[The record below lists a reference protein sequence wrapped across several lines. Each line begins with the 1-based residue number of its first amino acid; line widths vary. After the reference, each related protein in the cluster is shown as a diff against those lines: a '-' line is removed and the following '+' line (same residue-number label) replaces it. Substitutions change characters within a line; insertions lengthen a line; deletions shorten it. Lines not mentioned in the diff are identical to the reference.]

1 MEQVKLVKKCLK
13 EVYEFLLTLEKG
25 GDIVKEGG
33 VFGDL
38 KNDTVIRA
46 DEEANE
52 VILNVLKKSGTSFKV
67 FSEECELTIGNNP
80 AKLVAIDPLDGS
92 LNFRRNKRLPYA
104 AVMAIFGSLNPRF
117 SDAEIAGTIDLR
129 IGTLWLA
136 EKGKRCCVNGIR
148 CQTSGKTE
156 IDRESIIIGEFYYPK
171 NREII
176 TKAFGDFKGYLRN
189 PGASAYE
196 MTLVADGAV
205 DLYISNQQKN
215 HELGPAYLLIKEA
228 GGTVIDFDGNDIG
241 NRSYDFNAQTPVIA
255 AATPEL
261 AENASRRIQKA
272 MKIK

>member
-1 MEQVKLVKKCLK
+1 MEQAELIKKCLK
-13 EVYEFLLTLEKG
+13 EVYKFLLTLEKG
-25 GDIVKEGG
+25 GDIVKKGG

-52 VILNVLKKSGTSFKV
+52 VILNVLKKSGISFKV
-67 FSEECELTIGNNP
+67 FSEECELTIGDNP

-104 AVMAIFGSLNPRF
+104 AVMAIFNSLNPKF
-117 SDAEIAGTIDLR
+117 IDAEVGGVIDLR
-129 IGTLWLA
+129 NETLWIA
-136 EKGKRCCVNGIR
+136 EKGKGCYVNGIE
-148 CQTSGKTE
+148 CQTSGKKK
-156 IDRESIIIGEFYYPK
+156 IDGESIIIGEFYYPK

-176 TKAFGDFKGYLRN
+176 TKAFRDFKGYLRN

-215 HELGPAYLLIKEA
+215 HELGTAYLLIKEA
-228 GGTVIDFDGNDIG
+228 GGTVIDFEGNDIG
-241 NRSYDFNAQTPVIA
+241 GRFYNFNEQTPVIA
-255 AATPEL
+255 AATLEL
-261 AENASRRIQKA
+261 AEDALCRIQNA
-272 MKIK
+272 MGK

>member
-1 MEQVKLVKKCLK
+1 MEQAKLVKKCLK
-13 EVYEFLLTLEKG
+13 KVYEFLSTMERG

-52 VILNVLKKSGTSFKV
+52 VILNILRKSGVSFKV
-67 FSEECELTIGNNP
+67 FSEECELTIGDDP

-92 LNFRRNKRLPYA
+92 LNFKRNKRLPYV
-104 AVMAIFGSLNPRF
+104 AVMAIFNSLKPKF
-117 SDAEIAGTIDLR
+117 IDAEVGGVIDLR
-129 IGTLWLA
+129 GGTLWMA
-136 EKGKRCCVNGIR
+136 EKGKGCYVNRIE
-148 CQTSGKTE
+148 CQTSGKKK

-176 TKAFGDFKGYLRN
+176 TKAFGDFTGYLRN

-215 HELGPAYLLIKEA
+215 HELGTAYLLIKEA

-241 NRSYDFNAQTPVIA
+241 NRFYDFNKQTPVIA
-255 AATPEL
+255 AATLEL
-261 AENASRRIQKA
+261 AEDALHRIQKA
-272 MKIK
+272 IKK